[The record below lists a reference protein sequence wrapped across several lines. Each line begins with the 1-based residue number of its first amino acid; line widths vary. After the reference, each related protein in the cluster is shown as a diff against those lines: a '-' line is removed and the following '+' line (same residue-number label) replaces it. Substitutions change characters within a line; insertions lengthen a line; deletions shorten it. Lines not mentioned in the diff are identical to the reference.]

1 MKLALST
8 LALIS
13 LFIFP
18 SVSFSNQV
26 NLDISDETIHVAV
39 ATKPSKKSLNISA
52 SFLHHEDDGEVYSVG
67 AFVQS
72 PINNRQD
79 LHGALGGRF
88 YYLDADGPDGY
99 GVGLGGEIGYKIPSV
114 KGLSIHGEAYY
125 APKVMM
131 FADIER
137 FVDVSIR
144 IKYRILEQGS
154 VYLGYRSQKVHVE
167 HTSSENIDEGAH
179 VGISLQF

>member
-1 MKLALST
+1 MKLVLST
-8 LALIS
+8 LTLMSLLLLPSIS
-13 LFIFP
+13 Y
-18 SVSFSNQV
+18 SNQV
-26 NLDISDETIHVAV
+26 NLDISDETIHVAF

-67 AFVQS
+67 VFAQS

-99 GVGLGGEIGYKIPSV
+99 GVGLGGELGYKIPSV

-125 APKVMM
+125 APKVTM
-131 FADIER
+131 FSDIER

-144 IKYRILEQGS
+144 AKYQILEQGS
-154 VYLGYRSQKVHVE
+154 IYLGYRSQKVHVE
-167 HTSSENIDEGAH
+167 HSSSANIDEGAH